1 MATRESIEFDFQQA
15 IAQAEKIEEL
25 SVALNTLANNK
36 FQGTLQNIQ
45 VNWKGERSVQYLSKG
60 SKLQGKMDGT
70 ACDLSQ
76 IAEDIRTIAK
86 RIYDSEMAALAIA
99 AKRDY

>member
-45 VNWKGERSVQYLSKG
+45 VNWKGERATQYLSKG
-60 SKLQGKMDGT
+60 SRLQGKMDGT
-70 ACDLSQ
+70 AGDLNS

-86 RIYDSEMAALAIA
+86 RIYDAEMAALSIA
-99 AKRDY
+99 SKREY